1 MRKIDRVYVGG
12 KLVVPHGTELFHL
25 FNPSEE
31 EVIGQV
37 RLADEEDARAAI
49 AAAKT
54 AQAPLSRTSKAE
66 RIDMLRQLHAEIER
80 RQKAI
85 MLASMLEYGA
95 PEKRAEAAA
104 RHAMQ
109 SLADAIK
116 ILESY
121 EFERKAGTAD
131 VVMRPIGVAGL
142 ITPWNSNAG
151 FICSKVAYAL
161 AAGCASVVKPSEMS
175 AFQTDVLAAGLPPGV
190 VNILTGRGETVGAVL
205 ASHPDVAKIS
215 FTGSTAVGKQIL
227 RAGAETCKRVTL
239 ELGGKSPTIV
249 LDDANLEKAIPM
261 AVAAGFINSGQAC
274 LAGTRILVP
283 RSIQPA
289 AEELIRRTVEAT
301 RVGPPDDPDAVIGPM
316 VSQKQWER
324 VQRYIRTGV
333 AAGARLL
340 AGGEGR
346 PDHLRCGWF
355 VRPTVFT
362 DVRNDM
368 QIAQEEIFG
377 PVLSILPYDNEEE
390 AISIANDTTYGL
402 QGYVFSADMQRALRV
417 AAQIDAGRVQV
428 NTLTHEPLA
437 PFGGVK
443 QSGIGRENGVYGLEA
458 FLEPKAIL
466 TAT

>member
-1 MRKIDRVYVGG
+1 LFDFLHHVILKWIGYAVNPGALCVGRKESEMRKIERVYVGG

-25 FNPSEE
+25 FNPSKE

-95 PEKRAEAAA
+95 PTKRAEAAA

-175 AFQTDVLAAGLPPGV
+175 AFQTDVVVDAFLAAGLPPGV

-289 AEELIRRTVEAT
+289 AEELIRPSDRSASSRTPQNLSF
-301 RVGPPDDPDAVIGPM
+301 R
-316 VSQKQWER
+316 
-324 VQRYIRTGV
+324 
-333 AAGARLL
+333 AAS
-340 AGGEGR
+340 
-346 PDHLRCGWF
+346 P
-355 VRPTVFT
+355 
-362 DVRNDM
+362 
-368 QIAQEEIFG
+368 
-377 PVLSILPYDNEEE
+377 
-390 AISIANDTTYGL
+390 
-402 QGYVFSADMQRALRV
+402 RALATPSLSRIFPSAT
-417 AAQIDAGRVQV
+417 AASARSGTSAAVCSWRIQSS
-428 NTLTHEPLA
+428 
-437 PFGGVK
+437 GV
-443 QSGIGRENGVYGLEA
+443 
-458 FLEPKAIL
+458 F
-466 TAT
+466 